1 MKLATFVAAAAR
13 AQIVVDFDDKDA
25 IYSEGNFQLSFRM
38 KI

>member
-25 IYSEGNFQLSFRM
+25 IYSEGNFQLFF
-38 KI
+38 